1 MDSSSHVISLL
12 LANTLIKQLANLEI
26 LEEWGFNK
34 LLERSMQRNTSSL
47 RQSTVS

>member
-26 LEEWGFNK
+26 LKYWKNGV
-34 LLERSMQRNTSSL
+34 LTSSWSDGCNATL
-47 RQSTVS
+47 PR